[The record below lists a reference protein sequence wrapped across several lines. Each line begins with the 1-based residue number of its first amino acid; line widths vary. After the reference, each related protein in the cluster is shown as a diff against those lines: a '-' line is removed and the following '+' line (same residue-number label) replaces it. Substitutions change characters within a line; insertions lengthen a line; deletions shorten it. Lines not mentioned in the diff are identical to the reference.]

1 MERSIVTER
10 ECFVDPT
17 QSAVLKAAI
26 DRIIPADDFPSASE
40 AGVMNYLDRI
50 LAHDA
55 ADFVPAL
62 HEGLAKLELSAQNAY
77 GHGFAVLSPDD
88 QDGLLRA
95 IENTPFFQRLVRLT
109 SEGFYADPAN
119 GGNKDGVSWRM
130 IGYKPDP
137 V

>member
-1 MERSIVTER
+1 
-10 ECFVDPT
+10 VDASQRAILT
-17 QSAVLKAAI
+17 AAI
-26 DRIIPADDFPSASE
+26 DRLIPADDFPSASE
-40 AGVMNYLDRI
+40 AGVLNYFDRI
-50 LAHDA
+50 LATDA
-55 ADFVPAL
+55 AEFMPAL
-62 HEGLAKLELSAQNAY
+62 RDGLAKLELAAQNAY

-95 IENTPFFQRLVRLT
+95 IETTPFFQRLLSLT
-109 SEGFYADPAN
+109 AEGFYADPAN